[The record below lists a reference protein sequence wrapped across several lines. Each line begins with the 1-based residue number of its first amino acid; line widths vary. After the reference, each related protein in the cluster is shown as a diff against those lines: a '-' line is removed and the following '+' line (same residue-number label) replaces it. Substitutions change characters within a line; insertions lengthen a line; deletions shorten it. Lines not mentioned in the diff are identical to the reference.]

1 MNWKIKSPLLAAVL
15 VAMCGLSACFLR
27 NYSLS
32 GVNIPDDVNTFSV
45 SFFPNEARLVNP
57 RLSQVFTEKLR
68 SKFLNETR
76 LSLVES
82 DGDFR
87 FSGSISDYR
96 IDPIAV
102 QNNTAA
108 TQNRLQ
114 MTVNVKFESPGH
126 TDLNFETP
134 FSFFIDYDAAQN
146 FQSLE
151 TALSDQLSD
160 QIVQQIF
167 NKVALNW

>member
-1 MNWKIKSPLLAAVL
+1 MAWNKPFLWLLAL
-15 VAMCGLSACFLR
+15 GFSLPSCFLK

-32 GVNIPDDVNTFSV
+32 GVNIPEDVRNFSV
-45 SFFPNEARLVNP
+45 TFFPNEATLVNP
-57 RLSQVFTEKLR
+57 QLSQLFTEKLR
-68 SKFLNETR
+68 SKFVGETR
-76 LSLVES
+76 LDLVAQ

-87 FSGSISDYR
+87 FSGAIREYR
-96 IDPIAV
+96 IDPVAV
-102 QNNTAA
+102 QNNAAA

-114 MTVNVKFESPGH
+114 IGIQVKFECPLH
-126 TDLNFETP
+126 PELNFEEP
-134 FSFFIDYDAAQN
+134 FSFFADYDANQN

-151 TALSDQLSD
+151 RGLAEKVCD

>member
-1 MNWKIKSPLLAAVL
+1 MNWKIKTAVFLL
-15 VAMCGLSACFLR
+15 GLTTLTGFQSCFLR

-32 GVNIPDDVNTFSV
+32 GVNIPADVNTFSV
-45 SFFPNEARLVNP
+45 SFFPNESRLVNP

-76 LSLVES
+76 LSMVES
-82 DGDFR
+82 EGDFR
-87 FSGSISDYR
+87 FAGAISDYR

-108 TQNRLQ
+108 TQNRLM
-114 MTVNVKFESPGH
+114 MTVNVKFEAPAH
-126 TDLNFETP
+126 PELAFETP

-151 TALSDQLSD
+151 NSLSEQLSD